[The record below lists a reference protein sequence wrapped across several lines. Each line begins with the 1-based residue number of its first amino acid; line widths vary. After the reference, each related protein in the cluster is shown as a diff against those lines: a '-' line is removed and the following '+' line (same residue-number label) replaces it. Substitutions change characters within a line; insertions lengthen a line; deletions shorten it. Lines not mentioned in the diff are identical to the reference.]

1 MDAETS
7 VSQPPDPKA
16 AGPASFPLSVEDAE
30 RDAERIA
37 AFARIA
43 TGVII
48 AAGVLTALSFIPDDD
63 RYQLVERL
71 ILALG
76 IMAGFVVLAVLS
88 YLTSRARRFRPRLAY
103 VFVVADVALITVAL
117 AEGLRFAGQHGLY
130 VFAQPPVWLIPIV
143 IAMQAIR
150 FRSGPIILAAVLF
163 AVSLIGIMLLGGRLG
178 DLHADTSGSEALMT
192 AFFSFPPDA
201 IRTLML
207 MIMATVLVISVR
219 SKRDILLK
227 GLQTARREAELQR
240 FLPPEVSR
248 DLAAAQDEGPTGG
261 GAEGQALARQRVLAI
276 LFIDLIGFTRAS
288 EGTDPAIVAGWL
300 AGFREAVNR
309 AVQANGGF
317 VDKFI
322 GDGIMAVFGY
332 TSDPPTAARQ
342 AIAVI
347 DALPGIVADWKA
359 GDPSVPDFQVA
370 AGGTIGP
377 VFVGVV
383 GSGDRREF
391 TVIGDAVNV
400 AARLEGFAKER
411 KALAAVSMDL
421 AEQAG
426 LAARFAE
433 TSEDLAIRGRQEP
446 MRVGVVARG

>member
-1 MDAETS
+1 MGADKTS
-7 VSQPPDPKA
+7 SRPPPLGA
-16 AGPASFPLSVEDAE
+16 QGPAFPLSVEDAE
-30 RDAERIA
+30 HDAERIA

-48 AAGVLTALSFIPDDD
+48 AAGVLTALSFVPENDEL
-63 RYQLVERL
+63 RLVERL

-76 IMAGFVVLAVLS
+76 IMAGFVVLAALS
-88 YLTSRARRFRPRLAY
+88 YLASRADRYRPHRAY

-117 AEGLRFAGQHGLY
+117 AAGLHFAGQPGLY

-150 FRSGPIILAAVLF
+150 FRSGPLVLAAILF
-163 AVSLIGIMLLGGRLG
+163 ALSLLAIMLFLDDPAAQPAGAGGG
-178 DLHADTSGSEALMT
+178 EMPAM
-192 AFFSFPPDA
+192 FSFPPDA

-248 DLAAAQDEGPTGG
+248 DLAAAQNGIAEGG

-276 LFIDLIGFTRAS
+276 LFIDLVGFTRAS

-309 AVQANGGF
+309 AVQTNGGF

-332 TSDPPTAARQ
+332 SSAPETAARQ

-347 DALPGIVADWKA
+347 DALPGLVADWQA

-370 AGGTIGP
+370 AGGAIGP

-411 KALAAVSMDL
+411 KALAAFGMEL

-426 LAARFAE
+426 LAERFAE
-433 TSEDLAIRGRQEP
+433 TSEELVVRGRQEA